1 MKKLVLLIL
10 TLALIIILI
19 ILASSP
25 TIKETSVENV
35 IKSPLNYTGT
45 RVKLLGT
52 VLFSYPPYLIVE
64 DNGTVTFVENVN
76 YSLERGDRV
85 EIIGEI
91 VIVNISEEML
101 DRWVRAHSL
110 KLLQKNYPITK
121 PSKVEAGKINESYL
135 GKMLRIE
142 NLTLVKVEGYNTS
155 EGLFYVLRFSE
166 LLVPAYARSSEIQPL
181 KFLVGMRYT
190 IEGFLTY
197 IVVAKGLMFRITNIT
212 YSGI

>member
-10 TLALIIILI
+10 TLALITILI

-25 TIKETSVENV
+25 AIKETSVENV
-35 IKSPLNYTGT
+35 IKNPLKYTGT

-64 DNGTVTFVENVN
+64 DEGTVTFVENVN

-85 EIIGEI
+85 EIIGE
-91 VIVNISEEML
+91 VVVVNISDRML

-110 KLLQKNYPITK
+110 KLLQKSYPITK
-121 PSKVEAGKINESYL
+121 PSKVEAGEINESYL

-142 NLTLVKVEGYNTS
+142 NLTLVKVEGYNTPD
-155 EGLFYVLRFSE
+155 GLFYVLRFSE
-166 LLVPAYARSSEIQPL
+166 LWVPAYARGSEIPHL
-181 KFLVGMRYT
+181 KFLVGTRYT